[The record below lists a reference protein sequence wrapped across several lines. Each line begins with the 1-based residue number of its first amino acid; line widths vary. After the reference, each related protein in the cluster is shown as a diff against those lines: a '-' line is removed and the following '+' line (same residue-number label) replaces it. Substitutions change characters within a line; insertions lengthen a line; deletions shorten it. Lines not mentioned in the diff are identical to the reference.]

1 MMERHGRI
9 TAYVDLEAVKY
20 NFESMRAN
28 LAPGTRMAA
37 VIKTDGYGHGAAAV
51 AAKMEPEEYIW
62 GFAVAAVSEAAAL
75 RESGIRKPILILGYT
90 FQEDYEWMARNG
102 VRPVLFTETMMREFS
117 QAARSAGVTAPF
129 HTAVDTGMSR
139 IGFADTRENA
149 ELIAELAQL
158 PSVRLEGIF
167 THFARADEA
176 DKTAARRQYDRFT
189 AFCGCLKERI
199 SQDII
204 CHCANTATI
213 IDMPENRLD
222 MVRAGISIYGIY
234 PSDEVD
240 RTHVALRPAMEL
252 KSHVVYVKEITPGT
266 QISYGGTFTAD
277 APMKIATIP
286 VGYGDGY
293 PRSLSNKGYVL
304 IHGQRAYIKG
314 RVCMDQFMVDVTGMD
329 VTTLDEVTLLGKDG
343 EEEITVDELGA
354 LSGRF
359 PYEFVC
365 DIGKRVPR
373 VYRGM

>member
-1 MMERHGRI
+1 MERHGRI
-9 TAYVDLEAVKY
+9 TAYVDLEAVKF

-28 LAPGTRMAA
+28 LAPGTLMIA
-37 VIKTDGYGHGAAAV
+37 VIKTDGYGHGAAAI
-51 AAKMEPEEYIW
+51 AKKMEPEEYIW

-90 FQEDYEWMARNG
+90 FQEDYEWMAQNG
-102 VRPVLFTETMMREFS
+102 VRPVLFTEKMMREFS
-117 QAARSAGVTAPF
+117 AAAQVSGVTAPF

-149 ELIAELAQL
+149 SLIAGLSEL
-158 PSVRLEGIF
+158 PSIRLEGIF

-176 DKTAARRQYDRFT
+176 DKKAAQKQYDRFT
-189 AFCGCLKERI
+189 TFCGCLKEQLSR
-199 SQDII
+199 DII
-204 CHCANTATI
+204 CHCANTAAI
-213 IDMPENRLD
+213 IDMPEKRLD
-222 MVRAGISIYGIY
+222 LVRAGISIYGIY

-240 RTHVALRPAMEL
+240 RSRVALRPAMEL
-252 KSHVVYVKEITPGT
+252 KSHVVYVKEIAPGT

-277 APMKIATIP
+277 RPMQIATIP

-304 IHGQRAYIKG
+304 IHGQKAWIKG

-329 VTTLDEVTLLGKDG
+329 VKILDEVTLLGKDSG
-343 EEEITVDELGA
+343 EEITVDELGA

-365 DIGKRVPR
+365 DIGRRVPR
-373 VYRGM
+373 VYKGI